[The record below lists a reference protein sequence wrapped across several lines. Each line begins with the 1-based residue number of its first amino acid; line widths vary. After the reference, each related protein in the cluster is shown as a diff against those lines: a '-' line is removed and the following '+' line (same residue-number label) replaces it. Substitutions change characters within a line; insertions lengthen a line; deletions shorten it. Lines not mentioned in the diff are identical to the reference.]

1 MEALSDND
9 ADFDSDDDIVG
20 EAVYDEE
27 YLRKRKQ
34 RRKTSS
40 SSEGDEEYHYE
51 EENEEEEE
59 EEEEES
65 LSISEDSDQ
74 PRKVKKLR
82 GRTRRETKL
91 RSSGEIQSGL
101 RRSRRATRSKIN
113 YGQYDLSESEPENNK
128 VKKTN
133 ANVSDEH
140 TDASENENENGD
152 YSVESR
158 ESDNEDDEEE
168 EEEDDDDQV
177 MKVDQPDEVYAENIE
192 EKNPPPEKSN
202 GLDQEETD
210 GASKRLL
217 DLNELA
223 PGSGF
228 DDAPTTETKDDTN
241 EF

>member
-59 EEEEES
+59 EEEES
-65 LSISEDSDQ
+65 LSISEDSEQ
-74 PRKVKKLR
+74 PRKLKKMP

-91 RSSGEIQSGL
+91 RSVGEIQSGL
-101 RRSRRATRSKIN
+101 RRSKRATRSRIN

-128 VKKTN
+128 VKKTS
-133 ANVSDEH
+133 ASDEH
-140 TDASENENENGD
+140 TDASENGD
-152 YSVESR
+152 YSLESQG
-158 ESDNEDDEEE
+158 SDNEDDEED
-168 EEEDDDDQV
+168 EDQE

-192 EKNPPPEKSN
+192 EQNPPPEKSN
-202 GLDQEETD
+202 SPDQDETD
-210 GASKRLL
+210 GARKRRFL

-228 DDAPTTETKDDTN
+228 DDAPATEMKDDTD

>member
-59 EEEEES
+59 EEES
-65 LSISEDSDQ
+65 LSASEDSDQ
-74 PRKVKKLR
+74 PRKVKKMTR
-82 GRTRRETKL
+82 RTRREIKL
-91 RSSGEIQSGL
+91 RTRSVGDIQSGL
-101 RRSRRATRSKIN
+101 RRSKRATRSRIN
-113 YGQYDLSESEPENNK
+113 YGQYDLSESEPEINK

-133 ANVSDEH
+133 GSDEH
-140 TDASENENENGD
+140 TDASENGD
-152 YSVESR
+152 YSVESQG
-158 ESDNEDDEEE
+158 SDNEDDEEE
-168 EEEDDDDQV
+168 DEDQE
-177 MKVDQPDEVYAENIE
+177 MKVDQPDEVYVEENIE
-192 EKNPPPEKSN
+192 EEDPPPEKLNSP
-202 GLDQEETD
+202 DQDETD
-210 GASKRLL
+210 GASKRRFL

-228 DDAPTTETKDDTN
+228 DDAPTTEMKDDTD

>member
-51 EENEEEEE
+51 EDNEEEEE

-65 LSISEDSDQ
+65 FSISDDSDR
-74 PRKVKKLR
+74 PRKVKR
-82 GRTRRETKL
+82 MQGRTRRGTKL
-91 RSSGEIQSGL
+91 RSVGEIQSGL
-101 RRSRRATRSKIN
+101 RRSKRATRSKIN
-113 YGQYDLSESEPENNK
+113 YGQYDLSESEPENNND
-128 VKKTN
+128 KKTS
-133 ANVSDEH
+133 ASDEH
-140 TDASENENENGD
+140 TDASENGD

-158 ESDNEDDEEE
+158 GGSDNEEDDKEEE
-168 EEEDDDDQV
+168 EKDQE
-177 MKVDQPDEVYAENIE
+177 MKVDQPDEEDYAENVE
-192 EKNPPPEKSN
+192 EQNPPPEKSN
-202 GLDQEETD
+202 GPDQDETD
-210 GASKRLL
+210 DARKTQFL

-228 DDAPTTETKDDTN
+228 DDAPTTDMKDDSD
-241 EF
+241 ES